1 MIGSSKTI
9 RRDLETIAE
18 LTPEGARVLDVG
30 CGEGE
35 LLELL
40 TQRRNARA
48 HGLELSQAG
57 VNASVARGLSVVQGD
72 ADRDLAFY
80 PNDAFDL
87 VVLSQTIQATRQ
99 PRHVLSEL
107 LRIGR
112 RVIVSFPNFAHWR
125 ISLSLLAKGRMPR
138 TRTLPFSWYDTPNIH
153 QCTLTDFLEMTKEL
167 GVRVD
172 RIVPFADGKPYPG
185 LANAPAIANVF
196 ADEILLLLSRA
207 DEPPITA

>member
-1 MIGSSKTI
+1 MIKSADAQ
-9 RRDLETIAE
+9 RLDLEIIAE

-48 HGLELSQAG
+48 HGMEISQAG

-80 PNDAFDL
+80 PDDGFDL
-87 VVLSQTIQATRQ
+87 VVLSRTIQATRN
-99 PRHVLSEL
+99 PRHVLEEL
-107 LRIGR
+107 LRIGK

-125 ISLSLLAKGRMPR
+125 LSLMLFTTGRMPR
-138 TRTLPFSWYDTPNIH
+138 TQALPYSWYDTPNIH
-153 QCTLTDFLEMTKEL
+153 QCTLKDVLDLAKDL
-167 GVRVD
+167 NVRVD
-172 RIVPFADGKPYPG
+172 RVVPFVGGAPKPA
-185 LANAPAIANVF
+185 LANAPWVANIL
-196 ADEILLLLSRA
+196 ADEVLIVISRNDA
-207 DEPPITA
+207 PPL